1 MIPASEGGSARLV
14 AAGPEPRRRGLLE
27 ATTTEE
33 A

>member
-1 MIPASEGGSARLV
+1 MIPARKGGSARLV
-14 AAGPEPRRRGLLE
+14 APGPEPGRRGLLE

>member
-1 MIPASEGGSARLV
+1 MIPAREGAFARLV
-14 AAGPEPRRRGLLE
+14 APGPEPGRRGLLE